1 MKVKLRRQW
10 GKFPMNIN
18 VAATLSVACDKEV
31 DVKII
36 ADPAVDQNY
45 HEIHV
50 VGDFGELITI
60 TRNTKCTTNP
70 KTSVLAAYSAIKLL
84 NSLNDNLKIGT

>member
-1 MKVKLRRQW
+1 MD
-10 GKFPMNIN
+10 KFPKNIN
-18 VAATLSVACDKEV
+18 VAATLSIACDKEV

-36 ADPAVDQNY
+36 ADPAIDQN

-50 VGDFGELITI
+50 AGDFGELITI

-70 KTSVLAAYSAIKLL
+70 KTSLLAAYSTIKLL
-84 NSLNDNLKIGT
+84 KSLNENLNVGT